1 LKSFPFLDISKV
13 ENSTLTKE
21 GDMSIKF
28 AEVAERVKSSAIRE
42 LLKLS
47 TSPEVISFAG
57 GLPDPSLFPTKE
69 LKEICSLL
77 LDSKWSAKTLQYGPT
92 QGLPEV
98 LETLALWLTHKE
110 GLSIS
115 PDYECIVT
123 TSSQQALSLIGQI
136 FINPDDIVMC
146 GLPTYLGALQAFQS
160 VGAKLIGI
168 PLKDDGWD
176 MEYLKE
182 KLKRV
187 PTQKVKLFYV
197 VPDFQNPSGI
207 QWSFEKR
214 KQLLKLAEKY
224 NVIIVEDA
232 PYRWISDN
240 LPPPTIKSLDTT
252 NQRVIFLFT
261 FSKILAPA
269 LRLAL
274 VVAPQKIIEKLIIL
288 KQAADLCTSSF
299 TQLLTAKFI
308 EFYNLDLHIQVLSEA
323 YAHKRLAML
332 TQLEEEFGDI
342 SSVKWT
348 KPQGGLFLFLTLP
361 EKIDAQEMLIVASE
375 RKVVYVPGKNFFCD
389 PRIGH
394 NTLRLNFSYPSI
406 EQIKQGIT
414 ILSQVI
420 REFLKSK

>member
-1 LKSFPFLDISKV
+1 
-13 ENSTLTKE
+13 
-21 GDMSIKF
+21 MSVNF
-28 AEVAERVKSSAIRE
+28 AEAVKKIQSSAIRE
-42 LLKLS
+42 LLKFS
-47 TSPEVISFAG
+47 TTPEIISFAG
-57 GLPDPSLFPTKE
+57 GLPDPDLFPVREFRE
-69 LKEICSLL
+69 LCKTL
-77 LDSKWSAKTLQYGPT
+77 LDPKWFSETLQYGPT

-98 LETLALWLTHKE
+98 LETLALWLSRKE
-110 GLSIS
+110 RFSIS
-115 PDYECIVT
+115 PDYECIIT

-136 FINPDDIVMC
+136 FINPNDIIIC

-160 VGAKLIGI
+160 VGAKLIGVPI
-168 PLKDDGWD
+168 EDDGWNI
-176 MEYLKE
+176 EYLKD
-182 KLKRV
+182 KLKRL
-187 PTQKVKLFYV
+187 PIQKTKLFYV
-197 VPDFQNPSGI
+197 VPDFQNPTGI
-207 QWSFEKR
+207 QWSLEKR
-214 KQLLKLAEKY
+214 KQLLKLAERY

-240 LPPPTIKSLDTT
+240 LLPPTIKSLDTT

-288 KQAADLCTSSF
+288 KQATDLCTSSF

-308 EFYNLDLHIQVLSEA
+308 EFYNLDLHIQVLCNA
-323 YAHKRLAML
+323 YTQKRLAML
-332 TQLEEEFGDI
+332 ARLKKELGGI

-361 EKIDAQEMLIVASE
+361 EKIDTQEMLTVASK

-389 PRIGH
+389 PTIGH